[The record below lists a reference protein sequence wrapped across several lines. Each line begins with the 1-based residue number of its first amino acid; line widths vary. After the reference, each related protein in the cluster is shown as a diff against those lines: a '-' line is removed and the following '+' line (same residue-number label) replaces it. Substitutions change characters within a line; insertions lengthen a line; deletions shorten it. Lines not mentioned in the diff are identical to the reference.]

1 VIKLTPKRA
10 GIVCWILKN
19 KDREW
24 SIHEIYNELQTPWY
38 NSTRLFVKK
47 LENAGYV
54 AKMGSGLYRV
64 MDVNALIQQI
74 SLLFPFRAKEKIVFF
89 SHEPRERRMKTID
102 KMSLDYAFT
111 AFTAGELITP
121 YVMMDKVYA
130 YIRKT
135 DIDKWKKKL
144 LQKSVWRTE
153 EAEGNLFL
161 LPVEEDYVF
170 KLSRKIERYTI
181 APMGLVLA
189 DMYSIGGLGE
199 EHAMMIQK
207 EWIKK

>member
-10 GIVCWILKN
+10 GIICWILKN

-24 SIHEIYNELQTPWY
+24 SIHEIYNELRTPWY

-64 MDVNALIQQI
+64 MDVNALIQYI
-74 SLLFPFRAKEKIVFF
+74 SLVFPFRGKEKIVFF
-89 SHEPRERRMKTID
+89 SHEPREKRMKTID
-102 KMSLDYAFT
+102 KMGLDYAFT
-111 AFTAGELITP
+111 AFTAGELIIP

-130 YIRKT
+130 YIRRT
-135 DIDKWKKKL
+135 DIGKWKKKL

-170 KLSRKIERYTI
+170 KLSRKIDKYTI

-189 DMYSIGGLGE
+189 DMHSIGGLGR
-199 EHAMMIQK
+199 EHAMIIQK